1 MEAGTSQVEGEG
13 LRGGPGVISGVGSH
27 TYVLGGLKVD
37 DDQATSTALGGKG
50 KVPAGP
56 DLQGGA
62 QCDGQVCIP
71 GARRQ
76 D

>member
-1 MEAGTSQVEGEG
+1 M
-13 LRGGPGVISGVGSH
+13 ISGIGFH
-27 TYVLGGLKVD
+27 TYMLGGLKVD
-37 DDQATSTALGGKG
+37 DNQATSTALGGEG

-62 QCDGQVCIP
+62 QCDGQVCTP
-71 GARRQ
+71 GAGRQ